1 MEMKQTK
8 MWCHVKIKHQFN
20 PLAPGLNAWCN
31 MHRLEFKSDDLVF
44 SCVQYEKKQL
54 LEFSF
59 LFDEIYLSSLF
70 MK

>member
-1 MEMKQTK
+1 
-8 MWCHVKIKHQFN
+8 
-20 PLAPGLNAWCN
+20 